1 MTLGVALSVAV
12 AALAAGL
19 LVQRVALSEPDS
31 ATFSALR
38 AATWLSR
45 YRLVDSTFSVN
56 GGPTVHG
63 QCLQDWFVVAGRRR
77 RGAVLRL
84 DNGVDVLD
92 VPPHTLTVS
101 GGTAADR
108 AVAPL
113 VLLELGGCTRFL
125 ERRVETLAQQRRGL
139 TLSGG
144 SLGIRAEGDARR
156 PRARREDGAAH
167 GDNGLGAAR
176 ARHEPHPLRA
186 RHATASTPSCP
197 RRSDGQSVK
206 IVRRVTSRVS
216 ASYPNG
222 NDVRGI

>member
-1 MTLGVALSVAV
+1 MTLGVALSVAA
-12 AALAAGL
+12 AALVAGL

-63 QCLQDWFVVAGRRR
+63 RCLQDWFVVAGRSR

-84 DNGVDVLD
+84 DDGLVVLD
-92 VPPHTLTVS
+92 IPPHTLTVS
-101 GGTAADR
+101 GGTAAER

-125 ERRVETLAQQRRGL
+125 ERRIETLAQQRRDL
-139 TLSGG
+139 TLSNGT
-144 SLGIRAEGDARR
+144 LGFALKGTHVALALDAKTTL
-156 PRARREDGAAH
+156 PTGMKVS
-167 GDNGLGAAR
+167 
-176 ARHEPHPLRA
+176 A
-186 RHATASTPSCP
+186 RHARGTS
-197 RRSDGQSVK
+197 RIRFE
-206 IVRRVTSRVS
+206 RVTPQFRRRFSRGL
-216 ASYPNG
+216 PMG
-222 NDVRGI
+222 NP